1 MLYFPLSSLHI
12 YFPDSSDDH
21 DSDLPSQRQGYLKK
35 KKPFTLPIFTAFLK
49 LTVFF
54 LQD

>member
-35 KKPFTLPIFTAFLK
+35 KKIHLLSPYLLHF
-49 LTVFF
+49 
-54 LQD
+54 